1 MKAIL
6 LSGGLDSITLAYWL
20 RPQIAVTID
29 YGQRPARAELTA
41 AAEVCK
47 ALGMQQEVITVD
59 CSALGRGSLVDD
71 RPVLDGPSP
80 EWWPFRNQLL
90 ITLALMRL
98 VNSQADELM
107 LGTVAGDELHADGT
121 PTFYAS
127 INQLVAA
134 QEYAPRITAPAQA
147 MSTEALVRTSGVPPE
162 ILMWSHSCQVSHL
175 ACGTCRGCVKRLDVL
190 NALGLMD
197 LQASR

>member
-6 LSGGLDSITLAYWL
+6 LSGGLDSIALAYWQ

-29 YGQRPARAELTA
+29 YGQRPAQAELTA

-47 ALGMQQEVITVD
+47 ALDIHNEVITVN
-59 CSALGRGSLVDD
+59 CSSLGRGSLVDD
-71 RPVLDGPSP
+71 KPVANGPSP
-80 EWWPFRNQLL
+80 EWWPFRNQML

-98 VNSQADELM
+98 VSSKADELM

-121 PTFYAS
+121 QAFYAS
-127 INQLVAA
+127 INQVVGI
-134 QEYAPRITAPAQA
+134 QEYAPRITAPAHT
-147 MSTEALVRTSGVPPE
+147 MTTEVLVRTSGIPPE
-162 ILMWSHSCQVSHL
+162 LLLWSHSCQVSHM
-175 ACGTCRGCVKRLDVL
+175 ACGTCRGCIKRLDVL

>member
-1 MKAIL
+1 MRAIL
-6 LSGGLDSITLAYWL
+6 LSGGLDSIALAYWL
-20 RPQIAVTID
+20 RPQIAITID
-29 YGQRPARAELTA
+29 YGQRPARAELIA
-41 AAEVCK
+41 AAEVCR
-47 ALGMQQEVITVD
+47 ALGMQQQVITVD
-59 CSALGRGSLVDD
+59 CSSLGRGSLVDD
-71 RPVLDGPSP
+71 MPAPDGPSP

-98 VNSQADELM
+98 VNSQAEELM

-121 PTFYAS
+121 PAFYAW
-127 INQLVAA
+127 INQLVAV
-134 QEYAPRITAPAQA
+134 QEYAPRITAPAHA
-147 MSTEALVRTSGVPPE
+147 MTTEALVRRSGVPPE
-162 ILMWSHSCQVSHL
+162 ILLWSHSCQVSHL